1 MTTMRKWRLARL
13 CIAGILCL
21 HVLFVITLRE
31 RIARGYPDFSVF
43 YTAARILNQG
53 LGHQLYVADV
63 QNRVQKEFT
72 GNLPSR
78 PAALPYIHPPFEALI
93 FLPLS
98 RFAYLPAFLIWNLL
112 NIGILFSVALQLRPS
127 IGLLRVISPWQC
139 VLVAAAFFPVFE
151 CLLQGQDSILQLLA
165 CVLAWTAL
173 EKQEDFLA
181 GCWFALGAF
190 KFQLMLPI
198 VLLVAIW
205 RRSRVLLGF
214 AAVSAVLAAISIGLV
229 GWRGLLRYPAFA
241 LRVADTPTL
250 GGVPADF
257 LPNLHGLFLGW
268 PLRLSGSIGIAAI
281 LSSSAALFLFF
292 AIRGRLRG
300 APEQSALRFSI
311 AVAVSELIGWQTN
324 IHDYTLLVLP
334 ALLIADRC
342 WHTPPQRTGGRWALL
357 YPLFPLLISPVW
369 FLLWLVTGNVN
380 LIAILLL
387 WWLWKLSR
395 EIGAGPEAGVQ
406 PSLPVLAPG
415 GSGA

>member
-1 MTTMRKWRLARL
+1 MTTTRKWRLVRL
-13 CIAGILCL
+13 CVAGVLCL
-21 HVLFVITLRE
+21 HALFVISLGE

-98 RFAYLPAFLIWNLL
+98 RLAYLPAFLTWDLL
-112 NIGILFSVALQLRPS
+112 NIGILFGAALLLRPS
-127 IGLLRVISPWQC
+127 IGLLRVMSPWES

-165 CVLAWTAL
+165 CVLAWKAL
-173 EKQEDFLA
+173 RKEEDFLA

-205 RRSRVLLGF
+205 RRSRILLGF
-214 AAVSAVLAAISIGLV
+214 AAVSAVLAAISIALV
-229 GWRGLLRYPAFA
+229 GWQGLLRYPAFA
-241 LRVADTPTL
+241 LRVADTPNL

-257 LPNLHGLFLGW
+257 LPNLHGLFMGW
-268 PLRLSGSIGIAAI
+268 PLRLSGMIGTVVI
-281 LSSSAALFLFF
+281 LLSSAALFLFF
-292 AIRGRLRG
+292 AMRGQRLAG
-300 APEQSALRFSI
+300 PDKSGLQFSI

-334 ALLIADRC
+334 MLLIADHG
-342 WHTPPQRTGGRWALL
+342 WHTPPRNAVGRWALL

-369 FLLWLVTGNVN
+369 FVLWLVTGNVN
-380 LIAILLL
+380 LIAVLLL
-387 WWLWKLSR
+387 WWLWKLSL
-395 EIGAGPEAGVQ
+395 EI
-406 PSLPVLAPG
+406 
-415 GSGA
+415 SGRQEVRV

>member
-1 MTTMRKWRLARL
+1 MTTMGKWRLARL
-13 CIAGILCL
+13 CIAGTLCL
-21 HVLFVITLRE
+21 HALFVISLRE
-31 RIARGYPDFSVF
+31 RIERGYPDFSVF

-78 PAALPYIHPPFEALI
+78 PAALPYIHPPFEALT

-98 RFAYLPAFLIWNLL
+98 RLPYLRAFSTWDLL
-112 NIGILFSVALQLRPS
+112 NIGILFGVALLLRPS
-127 IGLLRVISPWQC
+127 ISVLRVLSPWES
-139 VLVAAAFFPVFE
+139 VLVGVAFFPVFE
-151 CLLQGQDSILQLLA
+151 CLLQGQDSILQLLV
-165 CVLAWTAL
+165 CVLAWRAL
-173 EKQEDFLA
+173 KKKEDFLA
-181 GCWFALGAF
+181 GCWFALGTF

-198 VLLVAIW
+198 VLLVAAW
-205 RRSRVLLGF
+205 KRGRVLLGF
-214 AAVSAVLAAISIGLV
+214 AAASAVLAAVSIALV
-229 GWRGLLRYPAFA
+229 GWHGLLRYPAFA

-257 LPNLHGLFLGW
+257 LPNLHGLFMGW
-268 PLRLSGSIGIAAI
+268 PLRLSGMTGSAVIL
-281 LSSSAALFLFF
+281 LSSVALLVFF
-292 AIRGRLRG
+292 AIRGRSLAGPDPSRL
-300 APEQSALRFSI
+300 QFSI

-334 ALLIADRC
+334 ALLIADHC
-342 WHTPPQRTGGRWALL
+342 WHTPPRRTGGKWALL

-369 FLLWLVTGNVN
+369 FVLWLVTGNIN

-395 EIGAGPEAGVQ
+395 EISAGPEAGVQ
-406 PSLPVLAPG
+406 TSLPIVAAPD
-415 GSGA
+415 GSS